1 MTESTEHSCDLIV
14 AGSGAG
20 GLATAVTAAWLG
32 LDVIVLEKELQL
44 GGTTAWSGGWMWV
57 PRNPLAVAGGH
68 DEDIDAPRTY
78 LRNELGNQYRAE
90 LVDRFLE
97 EAPRMVAFFMAHT
110 RMAFVDGNLIPDFH
124 TSMGASK
131 ARSICAAP
139 FDGRELGARL
149 ADLKP
154 PLGEISPWGMGIA
167 AGADLR
173 HFLNATRHSSSF
185 VHTAKRVARHAT
197 DAAVHGRGMHLV
209 AGNALVARLLASADA
224 LGVRIMTGT
233 AVRSLTRTATRITT
247 RISGV
252 IATRN
257 GREITVQARRG
268 VVLAC
273 GGFPHD
279 AARMAELF
287 PHAPTGHEHWSAA
300 PLSNT
305 GDGLRIGEAAGA
317 ICVRDFPDAGAWAPV
332 SRVPH
337 RDGTFGHF
345 PHLLERAKPGLIMVL
360 PTGQRFTNEAN
371 AYHDVMRDLFR
382 ATPKG
387 VPPLCWMI
395 CDARFIRRYGLGRV
409 RPFPFPKVPWISNG
423 YLKTGRTI
431 RDLAN
436 ACSIDGAGLE
446 ATIATYNPHARAGKD
461 PAFHRGATP
470 YNKLQ
475 GEAAHAPNPCVAP
488 IETAPYYAVKIVPG
502 SLGTFAGLRTDENAR
517 ALDAHNIPIDGLYA
531 VGNDMASM
539 MGGNYPAGGITLGP
553 AMTFG
558 YIAAHHAAEAALKT
572 TAEKS
577 PVAKA

>member
-1 MTESTEHSCDLIV
+1 MTETPDFKCDLVI

-32 LDVIVLEKELQL
+32 LDVIVLEKEQQL

-57 PRNPLAVAGGH
+57 PRNPLAVASGH
-68 DEDIDAPRTY
+68 VEDIDGPRTY

-97 EAPRMVAFFMAHT
+97 EAPRMAAFFMAHT
-110 RMAFVDGNLIPDFH
+110 QMAFVDGNAIPDFH
-124 TSMGASK
+124 TSAGASK

-139 FDGRELGARL
+139 FDGRHLGARL
-149 ADLKP
+149 KDLKP

-173 HFLNATRHSSSF
+173 HFLNATRTPASF
-185 VHTAKRVARHAT
+185 LHTAKRVARHTA
-197 DAAVHGRGMHLV
+197 DIAVHGRGLHLV

-233 AVRSLTRTATRITT
+233 AVRSLTRDTT

-252 IATRN
+252 VATRN
-257 GREITVQARRG
+257 GREITVQARSG

-279 AARMAELF
+279 PARMAELF
-287 PHAPTGHEHWSAA
+287 PHAPTGHEHHSAA
-300 PLSNT
+300 PRSNT
-305 GDGLRIGEAAGA
+305 GDGLRLGEAVGA
-317 ICVRDFPDAGAWAPV
+317 AIARDFPDAGAWAPV

-337 RDGTFGHF
+337 RDGSFGHF

-360 PTGQRFTNEAN
+360 PNGQRFTNEAN

-382 ATPKG
+382 ATVKG
-387 VPPLCWMI
+387 VPPVCWMI

-409 RPFPFPKVPWISNG
+409 RPFPFPKGHWISNG
-423 YLKTGRTI
+423 YLKTGRTL

-436 ACSIDGAGLE
+436 ACSIDPAGLD
-446 ATIATYNPHARAGKD
+446 ATITAYNPPARRGDD
-461 PAFHRGATP
+461 PAFQRGSTP
-470 YNKLQ
+470 YNKIQ
-475 GEAAHAPNPCVAP
+475 GEAAHTPNPCVAP
-488 IETAPYYAVKIVPG
+488 IETAPYYAVEIVPG
-502 SLGTFAGLRTDENAR
+502 SLGTFAGLCTDENAR
-517 ALDAHNIPIDGLYA
+517 ALDANNRPIDGLYA

-558 YIAAHHAAEAALKT
+558 YIAAHHAAGIALDA

-577 PVAKA
+577 PAAKA